1 MVAENASGAERASS
15 APAGASLYRITLP
28 QGRKSFSAGF
38 TLEGDHVTAC
48 APILRK
54 WVGGRSLKYIEAL
67 CKEREW
73 QLERVP

>member
-1 MVAENASGAERASS
+1 MSERSEHASGEAA
-15 APAGASLYRITLP
+15 LYRITLP

-67 CKEREW
+67 CAERGW